1 MGTVVQGFLETSNV
15 NVVEEMVNMIAL
27 GRAYDSAKK
36 VLDVSDDNA
45 GKAIQ
50 YLGGQS

>member
-1 MGTVVQGFLETSNV
+1 MHMTVEGSNV
-15 NVVEEMVNMIAL
+15 LMMEEMVNMIAL